1 MADFKIIE
9 TQEDFNAAI
18 ADRLERDRK
27 KYAEQ
32 FERDMREKGWKSKEE
47 VEALTG
53 DLNKQIDSLKA
64 LETTNQ
70 RIIAERDEA
79 VAKGE
84 TYKSDLEKTRIA
96 LNAGLS
102 IEQAGRLRGNNAE
115 EWTAD
120 AKQLA
125 AEFTAF
131 AAGQNAP
138 APLGNGGDPGGNSTR
153 EQFANYLGDYLKN

>member
-1 MADFKIIE
+1 MADFKVIE

-32 FERDMREKGWKSKEE
+32 FEKDMRDKGWKSAEE
-47 VEALTG
+47 VEKLTG
-53 DLNKQIDSLKA
+53 ELNQQIETLKA
-64 LETTNQ
+64 SATSNKD
-70 RIIAERDEA
+70 IIAERDA
-79 VAKGE
+79 AIAKGE
-84 TYKSDLEKTRIA
+84 TYRAELEKTRIA
-96 LNAGLS
+96 LKAGLS

-115 EWTAD
+115 EWTED

-138 APLGNGGDPGGNSTR
+138 APLGNGGDPGAGSTR
-153 EQFANYLGDYLKN
+153 DQFANWFKTSFEN